1 MNVLHTPI
9 SNTATPPDFND
20 GDYVRTQT
28 RVSLNATNTSACVT
42 IKLID
47 DDIVEMTEVFLVQV
61 QQVISSDD
69 LVFGFDPEYTEIK
82 IIDNDG

>member
-1 MNVLHTPI
+1 MFPT
-9 SNTATPPDFND
+9 TATPIESTTLDD

-28 RVSLNATNTSACVT
+28 RVSLNATNTSACVK

-47 DDIVEMTEVFLVQV
+47 DNIVEMTEVFLVQV
-61 QQVISSDD
+61 EQVISSDD
-69 LVFGFDPEYTEIK
+69 LVFGLDPEYTEIK